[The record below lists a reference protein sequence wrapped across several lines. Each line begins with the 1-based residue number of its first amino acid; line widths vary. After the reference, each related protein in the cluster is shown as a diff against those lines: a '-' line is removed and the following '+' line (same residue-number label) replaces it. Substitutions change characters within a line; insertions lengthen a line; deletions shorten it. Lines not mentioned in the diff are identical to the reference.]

1 MILGRFFIMN
11 LGNCC
16 TLYIISVKYI
26 YIYIL
31 IFITSLPVWKYLY
44 RSPGLAKL
52 ARELCQN
59 NGLTTATTVTHCRW
73 DVRNYRY
80 STTIHMAN

>member
-16 TLYIISVKYI
+16 TLYIISVQI
-26 YIYIL
+26 FIL
-31 IFITSLPVWKYLY
+31 IFITSVPVWKYLS

-59 NGLTTATTVTHCRW
+59 NGLTTATTVTCGHW